1 MLNNSPPKK
10 PLSPPSSSLY
20 LGHNR
25 NPRVINT
32 HPPSFKCQRFLIC
45 PKKNTKS
52 EKRHTFLF
60 TPHAKHPTP
69 LKSESQNEQGV
80 FRLKET
86 ESYSPFIT
94 ISQQP
99 KKMTHTTMKPR
110 KMAHG
115 VMFLYWLASYNLK

>member
-1 MLNNSPPKK
+1 MPKISDLSLKKTLN
-10 PLSPPSSSLY
+10 L
-20 LGHNR
+20 
-25 NPRVINT
+25 
-32 HPPSFKCQRFLIC
+32 
-45 PKKNTKS
+45 
-52 EKRHTFLF
+52 EKTIFLF

-86 ESYSPFIT
+86 VSYSPFIT

-99 KKMTHTTMKPR
+99 KKMTHTTVKPR

-115 VMFLYWLASYNLK
+115 LMFLY